1 MLFALILLS
10 IKSDAD
16 LRIIFLAIVMGAA
29 YVEPAICQGCGTC
42 AAECPARAIQLT
54 HYTDAQL
61 RSNVRALVQPAA
73 GFVLLESVTA
83 GAE

>member
-1 MLFALILLS
+1 MRANLTGVGDI
-10 IKSDAD
+10 
-16 LRIIFLAIVMGAA
+16 MGAA

-61 RSNVRALVQPAA
+61 RSNVRALVQPPA
-73 GFVLLESVTA
+73 GFVPLESVTA
-83 GAE
+83 GAG